1 MPVHATTSIVLSP
14 RALARVRTGHPWV
27 YRSDLPQQETPRA
40 ALVALSDS
48 KGRFVATAISSSSSQ
63 IALRVLSDQPLEEAG
78 LLPLIRS
85 RIHAAA
91 EYRAKMYPG
100 RDAFRIVFSESDGL
114 PGVVADKYRDVISLQ
129 LLTQCMARADV
140 RKTIIDELQTVF
152 PACSIVERAD
162 ARIRELESL
171 EPMESHVVLGEKSHA
186 EFDLNGLTFSF
197 DALAGQKTG
206 SFLDQ
211 QENYAA
217 AAQYAHGECLDV
229 FTYHGGFALHMAQ
242 RCERVIGVDVSR
254 AALEVAENNEL
265 RNRPKLACKEIEW
278 LEADAFEL
286 LKDFSDP
293 RAGHG
298 FDTIVLD
305 PPAFAKTKRALEGAV
320 RGYKEINLRAL
331 KMLRPGGTLIT
342 NSCSFHMSM
351 SDFGQMIAAAAADAK
366 RTVTILERRSAAKD
380 HPVIA
385 TIPESDYLK
394 CFICHVQ

>member
-1 MPVHATTSIVLSP
+1 MIAS
-14 RALARVRTGHPWV
+14 
-27 YRSDLPQQETPRA
+27 
-40 ALVALSDS
+40 
-48 KGRFVATAISSSSSQ
+48 AISSSSSQ
-63 IALRVLSDQPLEEAG
+63 IALRVISDRPLEQPEIV
-78 LLPLIRS
+78 PLIVGRVRQS
-85 RIHAAA
+85 VA
-91 EYRAKMYPG
+91 YRERVYP
-100 RDAFRIVFSESDGL
+100 DKEAFRIVFSESDGL

-129 LLTQCMARADV
+129 LLTQFMARVDV
-140 RKTIIDELQTVF
+140 REAIIDELHALF

-171 EPMESHVVLGEKSHA
+171 EPMESHIVLGERSQT

-217 AAQYAHGECLDV
+217 AAEYAHGDCLDV
-229 FTYHGGFALHMAQ
+229 FTYHGGFALHMA
-242 RCERVIGVDVSR
+242 RKCERVTGVDVSR
-254 AALEVAENNEL
+254 AALETAESNEI
-265 RNRPKLACKEIEW
+265 RNRVKLVSKEIEW

-293 RAGHG
+293 RGG
-298 FDTIVLD
+298 RRFDTVVLD
-305 PPAFAKTKRALEGAV
+305 PPAFAKTKRALDGAV

-331 KMLRPGGTLIT
+331 KMLRPGGTLVT

-366 RTVTILERRSAAKD
+366 RAVTILERRSAAKD
-380 HPVIA
+380 HPVVA